1 MLIRRLKNFDML
13 ERDITAKVLQTAKQ
27 NLLRSAAIEIKLCK
41 GESLPFS
48 VLAEHQKQA
57 LLHAKHQRLVF
68 KIPDLG
74 LQNPFDAFLLAGTE
88 AWVAVV
94 FYKER
99 LYKTLFL
106 IDIDA
111 WVKESEGQRKSL
123 TKDGAQWISSF
134 EFQI

>member
-1 MLIRRLKNFDML
+1 ML

-41 GESLPFS
+41 GESLPFAA
-48 VLAEHQKQA
+48 LADHQKEA
-57 LLHAKHQRLVF
+57 LLHSKHQRLVW
-68 KIPDLG
+68 KIADGGYAPT
-74 LQNPFDAFLLAGTE
+74 PFDAFLLAKSE

-106 IDIDA
+106 IDIDE
-111 WVKESEGQRKSL
+111 WVKESTGKRKSL
-123 TKDGAQWISSF
+123 TKDRAQWISSF
-134 EFQI
+134 QFEI